1 MEEDSDEELHE
12 FVFPQEDGS
21 RQSMYL
27 SLESFCD
34 LLKSWQDELNPRKP
48 IEEVEF
54 VWCLVGNIIEKHY
67 FGEDKKVVSGSKHFR
82 ANTKV
87 YCLLPPWNHFSQNI
101 LTIGLAR
108 KGRRF
113 IAIITQRGFV
123 TNFRIQKVYNRKIIE
138 LIYKNNGWTDN
149 DYDKE
154 RILKI
159 LEWIPECT
167 IQFE

>member
-1 MEEDSDEELHE
+1 MEEENDQELHE
-12 FVFPQEDGS
+12 FIFPQKDGTS
-21 RQSMYL
+21 KSMFL
-27 SLESFCD
+27 TLETFCEVFRV
-34 LLKSWQDELNPRKP
+34 SQEEENPRKP

-67 FGEDKKVVSGSKHFR
+67 FGEEKKVVSGTKHFR

-87 YCLLPPWNHFSQNI
+87 YCLLPPWDHFAKNI

-108 KGRRF
+108 KGRRL
-113 IAIITQRGFV
+113 ISVITQRGFV
-123 TNFRIQKVYNRKIIE
+123 TNFRIQKIYNPKIIE

-154 RILKI
+154 TILKI

-167 IQFE
+167 LKFE